1 MTRII
6 MVVAG
11 LLLIFF
17 VLAQMVPDAL
27 LLPLYCIFTLGG
39 MGYVFWERSQIGNRR
54 AATQLERELQ
64 HERLRGP
71 GAKPNAWDEE
81 E

>member
-54 AATQLERELQ
+54 VQLERELQ

-71 GAKPNAWDEE
+71 GANLSWGEE